1 MSIFNT
7 VVKLTEKHK
16 SVTLSL
22 YANGVGGAQ
31 EFKTQHGTFV
41 YRTQSLVNS
50 GELVMSKIGKFQEMF
65 DYFTELSDKGYAILT
80 VYDIFQN
87 GGKSNG
93 TYENRFYAIKKDSIL
108 YQFYLTG
115 SILSIN
121 ETNTN
126 INVTQETVDLLSE
139 RLEEKNNDEHTII
152 AYAVDTQLEQQLD
165 SIKERLLRHKTRF
178 NYSTY
183 TKDMVCFDFC
193 NLYSNNK
200 DMVNSILETH
210 LQQDVYNNSVRVNSN
225 EVLID
230 VTNFTETEFSVLSMA
245 ICSLKLVQDVNGYYT
260 IRLRFNP
267 RNYTLDHVF
276 NFINNEFN

>member
-22 YANGVGGAQ
+22 YANGVGGTQ

-50 GELVMSKIGKFQEMF
+50 GELIITKLGKFQEML
-65 DYFTELSDKGYAILT
+65 DYFAELSDKGYAILT

-87 GGKSNG
+87 GEKFNG
-93 TYENRFYAIKKDSIL
+93 TYENRFYAVKKDSIL
-108 YQFYLTG
+108 YKYYKAG
-115 SILSIN
+115 AILSIN
-121 ETNTN
+121 ETSTN
-126 INVTQETVDLLSE
+126 IIINQETTNFLSE
-139 RLEEKNNDEHTII
+139 QLEENNKSEHTII
-152 AYAVDTQLEQQLD
+152 AYAVDTQLEEQLN
-165 SIKERLLRHKTRF
+165 SIKERLSRHKTRF

-183 TKDMVCFDFC
+183 TKDMVCLDFC

-210 LQQDVYNNSVRVNSN
+210 LYQDIYKNRVRVNSN

-230 VTNFTETEFSVLSMA
+230 VTNFTDTEFSVLSMA
-245 ICSLKLVQDVNGYYT
+245 ISSLKLVQDVNDYYT

-267 RNYTLDHVF
+267 RNYTLDNVF
-276 NFINNEFN
+276 NFFNNEFN

>member
-22 YANGVGGAQ
+22 YANGVGGN
-31 EFKTQHGTFV
+31 EVFKTQHGTFL
-41 YRTQSLVNS
+41 YRTQSLFNS
-50 GELVMSKIGKFQEMF
+50 GELVISKIGKFQEMF
-65 DYFTELSDKGYAILT
+65 DYFTELSDDGYEILT

-87 GGKSNG
+87 NKNANG
-93 TYENRFYAIKKDSIL
+93 AYESRFYAIKKDSIL
-108 YQFYLTG
+108 YKYYTAG
-115 SILSIN
+115 AILSIN

-126 INVTQETVDLLSE
+126 IIINQETTNLLSE
-139 RLEEKNNDEHTII
+139 QLEENNKSEHTII

-165 SIKERLLRHKTRF
+165 SIKERLLRHNTRF

-183 TKDMVCFDFC
+183 TKDMVCLDFC

-210 LQQDVYNNSVRVNSN
+210 LYQDIYKNSVRVNSN

-245 ICSLKLVQDVNGYYT
+245 ISSLKLVQDVNGYYT

-267 RNYTLDHVF
+267 RNYTLEHVF
-276 NFINNEFN
+276 DFIKNEFN

>member
-22 YANGVGGAQ
+22 YANGVGGT
-31 EFKTQHGTFV
+31 EVFKTQHGTFV

-50 GELVMSKIGKFQEMF
+50 GELVISKIGKFQEMF
-65 DYFTELSDKGYAILT
+65 DYFAELSDDGYEIVT

-87 GGKSNG
+87 NKNANG

-108 YQFYLTG
+108 YEYYKAG
-115 SILSIN
+115 AILSIN
-121 ETNTN
+121 ETSTN
-126 INVTQETVDLLSE
+126 IIINQETTNLLSE
-139 RLEEKNNDEHTII
+139 QLEENNKNEHTII
-152 AYAVDTQLEQQLD
+152 AYAVDTQLEEQLN

-183 TKDMVCFDFC
+183 TKDMVCLDFC

-210 LQQDVYNNSVRVNSN
+210 LYQDVYKNSVRVNSN

-245 ICSLKLVQDVNGYYT
+245 ISSLKLVQDVNDFYS

-276 NFINNEFN
+276 NFFNNEFN